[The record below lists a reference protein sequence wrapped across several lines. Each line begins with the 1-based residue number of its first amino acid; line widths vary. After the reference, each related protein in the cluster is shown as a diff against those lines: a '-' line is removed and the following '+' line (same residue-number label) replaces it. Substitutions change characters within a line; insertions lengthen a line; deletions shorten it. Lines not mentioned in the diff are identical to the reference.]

1 MIVVSLTLKLKI
13 MRTKYIILV
22 LLFTQLFCNAQ
33 QDSQYTQYMY
43 NTVNVNPA
51 YAGSRES
58 LTLFLLH
65 RSQWVGL
72 EGAPVTNNISGHT
85 PIGDSNF
92 GVGLSFVNDRIGP
105 VDENTISADL
115 AYFIQISSNY
125 KLSVG
130 LKGTANIFNL
140 DVNKLNIYNA
150 SDPQFQNFD
159 SEFSPNIGAGLYLF
173 SDKTYV
179 GLSVPNFFETNRY
192 NDNDIS
198 ITQERMHFYLIAGH
212 VFNLSQSIKFK
223 PALLAKAVEG
233 APLQADITA
242 NFLIHDKLTL
252 GAAYRWDSAISGLVG
267 FQITPTL
274 FAGYGYDMETSNLS
288 NYNSGSHEIFL
299 RFEIFNNNR
308 ISDPRFF

>member
-1 MIVVSLTLKLKI
+1 MK
-13 MRTKYIILV
+13 TKHIILV
-22 LLFTQLFCNAQ
+22 LVFTQLLCNAQ

-43 NTVNVNPA
+43 NTVNINPA

-58 LTLFLLH
+58 LTMFLLH

-72 EGAPVTNNISGHT
+72 DGAPVTNNVSAHT

-92 GVGLSFVNDRIGP
+92 GAGLSFVNDRIGP

-115 AYFIQISSNY
+115 AYFIQVSSNF

-130 LKGTANIFNL
+130 LKGTANLFNL
-140 DVNKLNIYNA
+140 DVNKLTIQNP

-159 SEFSPNIGAGLYLF
+159 TEFSPNIGAGLYLF

-192 NDNDIS
+192 NDNDV
-198 ITQERMHFYLIAGH
+198 TVTKERMHFYFIAGH
-212 VFNLSQSIKFK
+212 VFELSPSIKFK
-223 PALLAKAVEG
+223 PALLTKAVEG
-233 APLQADITA
+233 APLQTDITA
-242 NFLIHDKLTL
+242 NFLIYEKLTL
-252 GAAYRWDSAISGLVG
+252 GAAYRWDSAVSGLVG
-267 FQITPTL
+267 FQISPSI

-299 RFEIFNNNR
+299 RFEIFSNNR
-308 ISDPRFF
+308 VADPRFF